1 MLDLIFGVLGG
12 SALVIYG
19 VDLMSEGLE
28 RAAGSS
34 LQRILGSLTGQLWSA
49 FLVGTFAT
57 AALQS
62 STAVTLM
69 TVNFVQSGLLTLR
82 QSIGI
87 IYGANIGT
95 TITAQLMAFPL
106 TGLALPIVALG
117 LCVRSW
123 GRGERSK
130 NMGIAVMGLGM
141 LFIGLKTLGG
151 GVPYIE
157 RSDQA
162 RALFT
167 VLSGNPVTALLVG
180 MITTVL
186 VQSSSATVG
195 LTIILAQSG
204 IIDLRGA
211 IALTLGDNIGTC
223 ATAQFASIQGSNA
236 ARRTAWA
243 HTLYNVIGS
252 VIALSLLTPF
262 ARLMALTSLD
272 PGRQVANTHTVFNL
286 ISAMVFFPITSY
298 YVRLLE
304 WWVPDKH

>member
-1 MLDLIFGVLGG
+1 MLEFVFGALGG

-28 RAAGSS
+28 QAAGSA
-34 LQRILGSLTGQLWSA
+34 LQEILRSLTGKLWSA
-49 FLVGTFAT
+49 FLVGVFVT

-69 TVNFVQSGLLTLR
+69 TVNFVQLGLLTLR
-82 QSIGI
+82 QAIGI
-87 IYGANIGT
+87 VYGANIGT
-95 TITAQLMAFPL
+95 TITAQLMAFQL
-106 TGLALPIVALG
+106 TNLALPLVAIGLLIKSYGRGKRIRNVGIALIGLG
-117 LCVRSW
+117 L
-123 GRGERSK
+123 
-130 NMGIAVMGLGM
+130 LY
-141 LFIGLKTLGG
+141 IGLQTLSG

-157 RSDQA
+157 QSPLA
-162 RALFT
+162 RELFAS
-167 VLSGNPVTALLVG
+167 LSSNPVTACLVG
-180 MITTVL
+180 MITTIL

-204 IIDLRGA
+204 IIDLRAA

-223 ATAQFASIQGSNA
+223 ATAQFASIRGSVA

-252 VIALSLLTPF
+252 VLALAILTPF
-262 ARLMALTSLD
+262 ARLMSLTSLD

-286 ISAMVFFPITSY
+286 VSAMVFFPITTY

-304 WWVPDKH
+304 WWVPDKR